1 MLIHSLFIVDD
12 DDAMVRACR
21 FKLCFVHR
29 REVPGRS
36 RRLVAWVPV
45 MKGVALLGCVSQ
57 AVGLLAR
64 RLAR

>member
-1 MLIHSLFIVDD
+1 
-12 DDAMVRACR
+12 
-21 FKLCFVHR
+21 
-29 REVPGRS
+29 
-36 RRLVAWVPV
+36 V

>member
-1 MLIHSLFIVDD
+1 MMT
-12 DDAMVRACR
+12 MVRACR